1 MYLYF
6 NQSNA
11 NGVVVDWGYGSNTY
25 TDQTGNVSL
34 TKSYPD
40 GPYPMTYEIKMSCS
54 SGTYQLGGAGN
65 IFTGNAPSDTTAN
78 VAGRCAI
85 LDKVYVG
92 QNMTRFNLNCFN
104 LCRNLKSIT
113 IPNNSI

>member
-1 MYLYF
+1 
-6 NQSNA
+6 
-11 NGVVVDWGYGSNTY
+11 
-25 TDQTGNVSL
+25 L

-40 GPYPMTYEIKMSCS
+40 GPYPMTYEIKMSCAN
-54 SGTYQLGGAGN
+54 GTYQLGGAGN